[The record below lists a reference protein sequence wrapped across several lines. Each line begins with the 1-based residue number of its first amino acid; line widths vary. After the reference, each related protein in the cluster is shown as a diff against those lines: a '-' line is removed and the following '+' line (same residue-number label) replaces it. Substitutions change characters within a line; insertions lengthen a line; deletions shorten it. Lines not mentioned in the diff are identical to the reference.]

1 MKNRIW
7 RCVTLRWLTIAGYS
21 IFAICGISCSTAAQS
36 PPPAKVKITSNTPNA
51 IAQTIPN
58 RRATIPVPSTL
69 PTSPQFLYPATS
81 QAPEVTT
88 TANSDRFSIE
98 KVQVLGSTVLQS
110 QIAALI
116 KPYENRKVTFEEL
129 IELRSA
135 ITQLYIQNGYVT
147 SSAFLP
153 NNQSLNNGVVQI
165 QVVEGELERIELSG
179 LKRLH
184 DGYVRK
190 RLAIATQPPLNTKRL
205 EEALQLLQLDPLLEQ
220 VNAELTVGETPGR
233 SILKVRLKEAP
244 AFHAGIAIENRQSP
258 SIGSQ
263 ETDLFAVHNNLLGI
277 GDRFSATYGI
287 TSGLDTYD
295 INYTIP
301 LNARNTTLNL
311 LYSNSDSRIIED
323 AFRDLN
329 IKGDTQTVSFG
340 IRHPL
345 GNSPQQE
352 LALSLALDLRRSQT
366 YLLKDIP
373 FSFSAGAENGKSKV
387 TVIRFSQDWVKRKP
401 RQVLAARSQFSLGIN
416 AFDATINNSGTD
428 GRFFS
433 WLGQFQL
440 VQQLS
445 KRNVLLVRIDTQL
458 TPDSLLTPEQFS
470 IGGIDTVR
478 GYRQNQLVADNG
490 ILGSVEV
497 RIPLTFDPE
506 VLQISPFFDIGKVW
520 NNQNSD
526 PDITTIASLGLG
538 VRWLI
543 RRDLSLRLDYG
554 IPLTKIDNPGNSLQ
568 DNGIYFSVRYQPF

>member
-1 MKNRIW
+1 MINWRFW
-7 RCVTLRWLTIAGYS
+7 RCLIQRWLTIAGSS
-21 IFAICGISCSTAAQS
+21 IVTLCNINPSTTAQS
-36 PPPAKVKITSNTPNA
+36 PLPAKVKIYPNTADA
-51 IAQTIPN
+51 IEQNIPN
-58 RRATIPVPSTL
+58 RTTTIPLLSASQ
-69 PTSPQFLYPATS
+69 PTPA
-81 QAPEVTT
+81 QAPEVN
-88 TANSDRFSIE
+88 AAPKRDRFSVK
-98 KVQVLGSTVLQS
+98 KVQVLGSTVLDS
-110 QIAALI
+110 EIAALI
-116 KPYENRKVTFEEL
+116 KPYENREVTFEEL
-129 IELRSA
+129 IGLRSA

-147 SSAFLP
+147 SGAFLP
-153 NNQSLNNGVVQI
+153 NNQSLNDGVVQI

-179 LKRLH
+179 LKRLQE
-184 DGYVRK
+184 GYVRK
-190 RLAIATQPPLNTKRL
+190 RLEIATKSPINRQRL
-205 EEALQLLQLDPLLEQ
+205 EKALQLLQLDPLLEE
-220 VNAELTVGETPGR
+220 VNAELTVGNAPGR
-233 SILKVRLKEAP
+233 SILTVRLKEAP

-258 SIGSQ
+258 SIGSVQ
-263 ETDLFAVHNNLLGI
+263 TNLFVVHDNFSGR
-277 GDRFSATYGI
+277 GDRLGATYGI

-301 LNARNTTLNL
+301 LNANNTTLL
-311 LYSNSDSRIIED
+311 LRYSNSDSRIVEN
-323 AFRDLN
+323 AFRNLN
-329 IKGDTQTVSFG
+329 IRGDTQTVSFG

-345 GNSPQQE
+345 VRSPENE
-352 LALSLALDLRRSQT
+352 LALGLALDLRRSQT

-433 WLGQFQL
+433 WLGQLQL

-445 KRNVLLVRIDTQL
+445 KKNVLLIRIDTQL

-470 IGGIDTVR
+470 IGGMDTVR
-478 GYRQNQLVADNG
+478 GYRQNQTVADNG

-497 RIPLTFDPE
+497 RFPLTSNPDI
-506 VLQISPFFDIGKVW
+506 LQVAPFFDIGKVW

-543 RRDLSLRLDYG
+543 QRDLSLRLDYG
-554 IPLTKIDNPGNSLQ
+554 IPLTKIENQANSLQ
-568 DNGIYFSVRYQPF
+568 DNGLYFSLRYQPF